1 MKRIF
6 LFLVIF
12 TFSSLFLKAQM
23 NTGSKF
29 VAGYNQLGLS
39 AYSDK
44 SVGSTTKPDKYFNL
58 DLTTKAGYFLKN
70 RIAVGGM
77 INYSLSKINYV
88 TSALKASNTEW
99 SIGPLARYYVEYGTL
114 IPFAEASFTYGMR
127 NSTQESASFTSE
139 IKHSVFG
146 LNAGIGA
153 DYFLNQSIALE
164 GMLGYSV
171 KRLKP
176 ATKGATGQG
185 HTENGF
191 GCSFGV
197 IFYFGTI

>member
-6 LFLVIF
+6 LLLVIF
-12 TFSSLFLKAQM
+12 TFSSFLLKAQM

-29 VAGYNQLGLS
+29 VAGYNQLGIN

-44 SVGSTTKPDKYFNL
+44 SVGSTSKPDKYFNL

-77 INYSLSKINYV
+77 INYSRSTINYV
-88 TSALKASNTEW
+88 TSALKAADTEW

-127 NSTQESASFTSE
+127 NSIQESASFTNE
-139 IKHSVFG
+139 IKHSVLGF
-146 LNAGIGA
+146 NAGIGA
-153 DYFLNQSIALE
+153 DYFLNQSIAFE
-164 GMLGYSV
+164 GMLGYNM

-176 ATKGATGQG
+176 QMTGATGQG
-185 HTENGF
+185 HLENGF
-191 GCSFGV
+191 GCTFGV